1 MRTVRRSIFYGG
13 RLNYE
18 PPDGAAAYRFWTRT
32 APTDPVSRWQEGGGY
47 DIVNA
52 LTIAAPAGN
61 TALDGLGVGP
71 AGASVMWESI
81 DAVAA
86 HGVTEAIMVIAY
98 SADREALRA
107 DVYSVP
113 VQDTGLNAVIAQER
127 AVLREMI
134 DQRHEAAT
142 TTGLKSLQMP
152 DGRVEDYVSI
162 LVWDQRVAELRA
174 RIAWLEAAASGDV
187 LPRIELW

>member
-1 MRTVRRSIFYGG
+1 M
-13 RLNYE
+13 
-18 PPDGAAAYRFWTRT
+18 
-32 APTDPVSRWQEGGGY
+32 
-47 DIVNA
+47 
-52 LTIAAPAGN
+52 
-61 TALDGLGVGP
+61 
-71 AGASVMWESI
+71 
-81 DAVAA
+81 
-86 HGVTEAIMVIAY
+86 
-98 SADREALRA
+98 
-107 DVYSVP
+107 
-113 VQDTGLNAVIAQER
+113 
-127 AVLREMI
+127 LREMI